1 MEVKK
6 IVFTLL
12 LAFWIINLI
21 KLNSLFKKVCIA
33 SDHGGYN
40 LKEII
45 KDFLINKNISII
57 DLGPFENKTVDY
69 PDYAKKLSNRIKA
82 KKSDVGILV
91 CGSGTGM
98 AISANKIRAIR
109 AAVCYSV
116 KSTRL
121 SREHNN
127 ANIIALGARL
137 TNKKLSL
144 KLVETFLKTKFE
156 GGRHLKRVKKI

>member
-1 MEVKK
+1 
-6 IVFTLL
+6 
-12 LAFWIINLI
+12 
-21 KLNSLFKKVCIA
+21 LNYLFKKICIA

-40 LKEII
+40 LKEAI
-45 KDFLINKNISII
+45 KDLLISKNLPII

-69 PDYAKKLSNRIKA
+69 PDFAKKLANRIKV

-98 AISANKIRAIR
+98 AISANKIKTIR
-109 AAVCYSV
+109 AAVCYNL

-121 SREHNN
+121 SRQHNN

-137 TNKKLSL
+137 TNKTLSL
-144 KLVETFLKTKFE
+144 KLVDIFLQTKFE